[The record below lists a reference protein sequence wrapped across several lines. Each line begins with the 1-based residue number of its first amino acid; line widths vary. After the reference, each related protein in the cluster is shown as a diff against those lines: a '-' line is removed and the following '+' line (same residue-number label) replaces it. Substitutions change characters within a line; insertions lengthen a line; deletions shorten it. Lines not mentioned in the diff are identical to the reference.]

1 MATNNPSTRTRT
13 TTKTTTTVKTKNDRM
28 LHELDD
34 TTSLWL
40 QDPVKN
46 WREWPVAAT
55 AAADAAAVQDKVSAV
70 DAGGLLEK
78 VNEDKL
84 ARDVDDLSAIFE
96 ELADGVIDFPL
107 PCDEDEDDDLAEATA
122 AVSADGVGEWI
133 DGLDSEDA
141 LNVDEISAAFDALV
155 AEQEDA
161 MSAADALLQQKDSET
176 AARASYS
183 SSEYDDSDEDM
194 DEDDED
200 DAPVSLQIVP
210 APPVWASMAPLDPRS
225 CITKPVFKNLDS
237 RIPRVNIPRMDLA
250 LSDTKVDDAKPAAAV
265 FRPVGPTG
273 ACLSPVRKEAKA
285 AAVPEYRHDPATC
298 WICKSSKTPERKR
311 ALHRFLEKR
320 SRRNWKKGPRYSGR
334 SNVAAS
340 RVRNGGRF
348 ICTTQWI

>member
-1 MATNNPSTRTRT
+1 
-13 TTKTTTTVKTKNDRM
+13 M
-28 LHELDD
+28 LHEFED

-46 WREWPVAAT
+46 WREWPVA
-55 AAADAAAVQDKVSAV
+55 QDKALTSSSAV

-96 ELADGVIDFPL
+96 ELADGVVDFQL
-107 PCDEDEDDDLAEATA
+107 PCDADDDDLATS
-122 AVSADGVGEWI
+122 VDGVGEWI
-133 DGLDSEDA
+133 DGLDSDA
-141 LNVDEISAAFDALV
+141 MNVDEISQAFDALV

-161 MSAADALLQQKDSET
+161 MNAAEELLKQKDIEEATSV
-176 AARASYS
+176 SYS
-183 SSEYDDSDEDM
+183 DSEYDEEDGEDMEDSD
-194 DEDDED
+194 DDED
-200 DAPVSLQIVP
+200 SARAISVQIIP
-210 APPVWASMAPLDPRS
+210 SPPVWATMAPLDPRS
-225 CITKPVFKNLDS
+225 CIKTTVFKNLDS
-237 RIPRVNIPRMDLA
+237 RIPRIDIPRMDLSFA
-250 LSDTKVDDAKPAAAV
+250 SKGEDRKVAGSV
-265 FRPVGPTG
+265 RPVGP
-273 ACLSPVRKEAKA
+273 LLKSMSPVRESEKVA
-285 AAVPEYRHDPATC
+285 AIPEYRHDPATC
-298 WICKSSKTPERKR
+298 WICKSSKTPEKKR

>member
-1 MATNNPSTRTRT
+1 
-13 TTKTTTTVKTKNDRM
+13 M

-46 WREWPVAAT
+46 WREWPVA
-55 AAADAAAVQDKVSAV
+55 QDKALTSSSGDV
-70 DAGGLLEK
+70 DANGLLTK

-107 PCDEDEDDDLAEATA
+107 PCDDDDDEELAATTVTTTDEELTTGA
-122 AVSADGVGEWI
+122 VGEWL
-133 DGLDSEDA
+133 DGLDSDDA
-141 LNVDEISAAFDALV
+141 LNVDEISEAFDALV
-155 AEQEDA
+155 AEQEQA
-161 MSAADALLQQKDSET
+161 MSQAPT
-176 AARASYS
+176 ATASYS
-183 SSEYDDSDEDM
+183 ASEYDDEDEDM
-194 DEDDED
+194 DESESEFESDDESPR
-200 DAPVSLQIVP
+200 AQTVQVVP
-210 APPVWASMAPLDPRS
+210 SPPVWALMAPLDPRS
-225 CITKPVFKNLDS
+225 CIKTAVFSNLDS
-237 RIPRVNIPRMDLA
+237 RIPRISIPRIDLA
-250 LSDTKVDDAKPAAAV
+250 FAAGKTDDAAV
-265 FRPVGPTG
+265 AVGATRSVGPPV
-273 ACLSPVRKEAKA
+273 AKCLSPVRASEKT
-285 AAVPEYRHDPATC
+285 AVPAYRHDAATC
-298 WICKSSKTPERKR
+298 WICKSSKTPEKKR

>member
-1 MATNNPSTRTRT
+1 
-13 TTKTTTTVKTKNDRM
+13 M

-46 WREWPVAAT
+46 WREWPVA
-55 AAADAAAVQDKVSAV
+55 QDKALTSSGEV
-70 DAGGLLEK
+70 DTHGLLTK

-107 PCDEDEDDDLAEATA
+107 PCDDDDEALDATTTVTTTDEELTTGA
-122 AVSADGVGEWI
+122 VGEWL
-133 DGLDSEDA
+133 DNLDSDDA
-141 LNVDEISAAFDALV
+141 LNVDEISEAFDALV
-155 AEQEDA
+155 AEQEQA
-161 MSAADALLQQKDSET
+161 MSQAP
-176 AARASYS
+176 ASYS
-183 SSEYDDSDEDM
+183 ASEYDDDEDM
-194 DEDDED
+194 DESGSESESDDES
-200 DAPVSLQIVP
+200 ARLQAVKIVP
-210 APPVWASMAPLDPRS
+210 APPVWATMAPLDPRS
-225 CITKPVFKNLDS
+225 CIKTSVFANLDS
-237 RIPRVNIPRMDLA
+237 RIPRISIPRIDLA
-250 LSDTKVDDAKPAAAV
+250 FAADKTNNATATSGAARLAGPPVAK
-265 FRPVGPTG
+265 
-273 ACLSPVRKEAKA
+273 CLSPMRASEKT
-285 AAVPEYRHDPATC
+285 AVPAYRHDPSTC
-298 WICKSSKTPERKR
+298 WICKSSKTPEKKR

>member
-1 MATNNPSTRTRT
+1 
-13 TTKTTTTVKTKNDRM
+13 M

-40 QDPVKN
+40 QDPVRS
-46 WREWPVAAT
+46 WREWPVSAAT
-55 AAADAAAVQDKVSAV
+55 TASTAAHDKALASGV
-70 DAGGLLEK
+70 DANGLLEK

-96 ELADGVIDFPL
+96 ELADGVVDFPL
-107 PCDEDEDDDLAEATA
+107 PCDEDDDNEADDDFVEATA
-122 AVSADGVGEWI
+122 AVSVDGVGEWI

-155 AEQEDA
+155 AEQDDA
-161 MSAADALLQQKDSET
+161 MSAADALLQQKDSEL
-176 AARASYS
+176 AAGASYS

-194 DEDDED
+194 DDYEEEDET
-200 DAPVSLQIVP
+200 PVVVHIVP

-225 CITKPVFKNLDS
+225 CIKTPVFKNVDA
-237 RIPRVNIPRMDLA
+237 RIVRISIPRMDLA
-250 LSDTKVDDAKPAAAV
+250 LGDKAVDDVKAAPTVA
-265 FRPVGPTG
+265 FRPAGPDVK
-273 ACLSPVRKEAKA
+273 CLSPVRKDAKSA

-311 ALHRFLEKR
+311 VLHRFLEKR

-334 SNVAAS
+334 SNVATS

>member
-1 MATNNPSTRTRT
+1 
-13 TTKTTTTVKTKNDRM
+13 M

-46 WREWPVAAT
+46 WREWPVT
-55 AAADAAAVQDKVSAV
+55 QDKALATSGSDDV
-70 DAGGLLEK
+70 DASGLLTK

-107 PCDEDEDDDLAEATA
+107 PCDDDDEFLAEPTA
-122 AVSADGVGEWI
+122 STTTPSDVVADAVTDEEELVGGAVGAWL
-133 DGLDSEDA
+133 DNLDSEDA
-141 LNVDEISAAFDALV
+141 MNVDEISEAFDALV
-155 AEQEDA
+155 AEQEQA
-161 MSAADALLQQKDSET
+161 MHAAVTTSDSA
-176 AARASYS
+176 
-183 SSEYDDSDEDM
+183 SEYDEDM
-194 DEDDED
+194 DESEYESDDD
-200 DAPVSLQIVP
+200 DDSTASAPQSVQVVP
-210 APPVWASMAPLDPRS
+210 AAPVWAVMAPLDPRS
-225 CITKPVFKNLDS
+225 CIKTAVFQNLDA
-237 RIPRVNIPRMDLA
+237 RIPRIDMPRIDLA
-250 LSDTKVDDAKPAAAV
+250 FGSKPDAAAT
-265 FRPVGPTG
+265 RPVGPLGT
-273 ACLSPVRKEAKA
+273 CVSPARANEKA
-285 AAVPEYRHDPATC
+285 AAAPVYRHDAATC
-298 WICKSSKTPERKR
+298 WICKSAKTPEKKR